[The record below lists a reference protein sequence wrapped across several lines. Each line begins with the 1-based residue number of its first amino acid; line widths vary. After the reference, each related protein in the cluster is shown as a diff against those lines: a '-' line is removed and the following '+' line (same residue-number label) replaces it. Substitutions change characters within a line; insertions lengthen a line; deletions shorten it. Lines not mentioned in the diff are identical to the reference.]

1 MTRTLIQSYEN
12 KKRIAIFA
20 PHHAVGMSI
29 MLIKDLCW
37 SAQQQSAENE
47 LVPPIPLLSIDGKP
61 VDCHTGSSIS
71 IDGSLEQL
79 DDIDVLF
86 VAAFWGD
93 AKTTLQDNAALLP
106 KLKQFHQQGKT
117 LITLSNAAFYL
128 AEAGLLHN
136 RVATLYPP
144 YAEAFRQRYPSIQ
157 LRPERAITVA
167 DNLYCANGIASGC
180 DLCISVI
187 EQLHGPEAARKVAT
201 RFLIGF
207 SRTYPL
213 WNIAFDGQKYH
224 KDRQIL
230 MAQQWLER
238 HYHIP
243 FSLTELAADL
253 GMSMRNFSRRFKDAT
268 GDSALYYL
276 QRLRIEAACDQLKN
290 TDLKVIEICNQVG
303 YHDISAF
310 NKRFKKMT
318 SLTPREYRKVHTHT
332 LFRREPV

>member
-1 MTRTLIQSYEN
+1 MTKNSEKKN
-12 KKRIAIFA
+12 KVAIFA
-20 PHHAVGMSI
+20 PQHAVGMSI

-37 SAQQQSAENE
+37 SAQQLAGDNSIS
-47 LVPPIPLLSIDGKP
+47 PSIPLISLDGKP
-61 VDCHTGSSIS
+61 VDCHTGSSITV
-71 IDGSLEQL
+71 DGTL
-79 DDIDVLF
+79 DELNDVDVLF
-86 VAAFWGD
+86 IAAFWGD
-93 AKTTLQDNAALLP
+93 TEATLKNNNELLP
-106 KLKQFHQQGKT
+106 KLKQLYQQGKT
-117 LITLSNAAFYL
+117 LIALSNAAFYL

-180 DLCISVI
+180 DLCISII
-187 EQLHGPEAARKVAT
+187 EQLYGPDAARKVAT

-207 SRTYPL
+207 SRNYPL

-238 HYHIP
+238 HYHEP
-243 FSLTELAADL
+243 FSLTELAVDL
-253 GMSMRNFSRRFKDAT
+253 GMSMRNFSRRFKEAT
-268 GDSALYYL
+268 GDSTLYYL

-318 SLTPREYRKVHTHT
+318 SLTPREYRKVHTHSAD
-332 LFRREPV
+332 